1 LCKNLLRKSNGIK
14 KYRKLC
20 YNEFTIQLFKEC
32 EKMWTAIYVAEGYD
46 IAKKIENLLN
56 EEGFLVKINT
66 FSKEGDNTLYE
77 ILAPEFEAQEVQ
89 SFLVDLGII

>member
-1 LCKNLLRKSNGIK
+1 
-14 KYRKLC
+14 
-20 YNEFTIQLFKEC
+20 
-32 EKMWTAIYVAEGYD
+32 MWTAIYVAEGYD
-46 IAKKIENLLN
+46 IAKKIESLLK